1 MALAHSVT
9 YNDGENDLYA
19 LVIKGSALDGNDLD
33 LFIPETKEVV
43 KGVPNRAK
51 ADYGP
56 EGGGRT
62 WHS

>member
-1 MALAHSVT
+1 MPLAHSVT
-9 YNDGENDLYA
+9 YNDGQDEVYA
-19 LVIKGSALDGNDLD
+19 LVIKGDPFEGSELD

-43 KGVPNRAK
+43 KSVPNRAK
-51 ADYGP
+51 DDYGP